1 MSKDNSGQKKIPVQ
15 LERKEIERQKGEPLE
30 RRSRQLRRDALLPGW
45 WARLRG
51 D

>member
-1 MSKDNSGQKKIPVQ
+1 MKKVNSQEKIPVQ
-15 LERKEIERQKGEPLE
+15 LERREIERQKGEPSE
-30 RRSRQLRRDALLPGW
+30 RKARQLRRDAPLPGW